1 MKTPGPDECPDECPG
16 EPPDDLDGLEGA
28 KRASFA
34 QLLFRAA
41 RRVNELAIRRARRQ
55 PGAEGLR
62 AAHTLVFPHLATEGT
77 RLTDLARKMGISKQA
92 VAQLVD
98 ELEAMGAV
106 ERVPDPEDGRAKRIR
121 FRRDRRA
128 HAVLSG
134 LAVLATI
141 EAELA
146 AQLGPPTITALHR
159 ALLALDGALDRLES
173 PPEPPR
179 VSRRS
184 GRSGAAP

>member
-1 MKTPGPDECPDECPG
+1 MKTPGPDAPPDEPAR
-16 EPPDDLDGLEGA
+16 ELAKLQAA

-41 RRVNELAIRRARRQ
+41 RRVNELAIARARQQ
-55 PGAEGLR
+55 PGADRLR
-62 AAHTLVFPHLATEGT
+62 VAHTLVFPHLDEEGT
-77 RLTDLARKMGISKQA
+77 RLTDLSRKLGTTKQA

-106 ERVPDPEDGRAKRIR
+106 ERVPDPKDGRAKRIR
-121 FRRDRRA
+121 FRRDRGA
-128 HAVLSG
+128 HSILSG
-134 LAVLATI
+134 LAILATI

-146 AQLGPPTITALHR
+146 TQVGVSTITSLHR
-159 ALLALDGALDRLES
+159 ALLALDRALDRLES
-173 PPEPPR
+173 TPNPPR

-184 GRSGAAP
+184 ARSGAAP